1 MKRFFYLT
9 SLFTLLF
16 LVSCGPDPEKSRM
29 YFNKG
34 IDYHYATMH
43 DKAIEYFEKAIKT
56 DRNNYEAYYYLGCS
70 YFDSNRKDDAKNCWL
85 KSIEIKPDYAD
96 GYFSLGLLYKMDDDH
111 EMACYYFKQAEKF
124 GRNSMEDY
132 TKFCD

>member
-9 SLFTLLF
+9 SLFALLF

-34 IDYHYATMH
+34 IDYHYACQYEE
-43 DKAIEYFEKAIKT
+43 AIEQFQKAIKT
-56 DRNNYEAYYYLGCS
+56 DGANYEAYYYLGCS
-70 YFDSNRKDDAKNCWL
+70 YFSINRKDDTKNCWL
-85 KSIEIKPDYAD
+85 KSIEIKPDFAD
-96 GYFSLGLLYKMDDDH
+96 GYFNIGLLYRIDNDR